1 MASPSPA
8 PTPTPSP
15 GPSPTP
21 PRIHRSFNVWNP
33 GGDPGAIR
41 QAAAA
46 WRTLAG
52 DLRTAQHD
60 VEQQVSSLRSGWTG
74 KASDAFQH
82 WGTQL
87 GTDIADSAGQ
97 CDRIAGQ
104 LDQVADKIQS
114 TNDEIHGLIVAMG
127 VTAAVG
133 IGLTIFTLGFS
144 DAAAAGAATAEAT
157 EAATLVTILTNFLE
171 GLLGRWVVAFAI
183 NLFATGVEK
192 AWINPNHDPFD
203 GWTPDDITHAV
214 YGADALVVATPIAD
228 AIPGF
233 SAFRSAHPFIAAGT
247 VSGTAAGV
255 SAFGSDL
262 SALAFEGKP
271 LGLGTLVDV
280 GISAGVSGLVSGT
293 AEYGAARFVGRPDPI
308 LRGPRLVSTETGLA
322 EPGLTLGDAPTMEV
336 AAGGELRPIAPPPEG
351 WTRSA
356 GGLLVPKGTGE
367 VTVGDQT
374 FRVQD
379 PQGGPTE
386 IGQARAETPGLR
398 VEQTPGGPGLVRATP
413 EGPPGVSVGDQT
425 FRPQGPGQS
434 GLVEAKAQVP
444 GEVRI
449 GGQTYRIEGP
459 REDPSGPLIAKAK
472 LPTQPGIA
480 PDQWEGHGPGGL
492 TLPKDEAVRTS
503 MGVTVEQPRVGPLRQ
518 LWISSRQLRKSSF
531 KLNLKG
537 GSNTALNPFAS
548 GTAPAPPSFP
558 GHPVTTPG
566 QAPAPPPPPPR
577 PPVVGGGTYRVR
589 PGDNLWTIA
598 QRTYGNGELWQAIY
612 RANMRVGHDPNLI
625 HVGDLIHLPPVV
637 KPAA

>member
-1 MASPSPA
+1 MPPPSPA
-8 PTPTPSP
+8 PAPSPSP
-15 GPSPTP
+15 GPSPKP
-21 PRIHRSFNVWNP
+21 PAIHRSFNIWNP

-41 QAAAA
+41 QAAQA
-46 WRTLAG
+46 WRTLAS

-60 VEQQVSSLRSGWTG
+60 VGQQVSSLRSGWTG
-74 KASDAFQH
+74 QASDAFQH

-114 TNDEIHGLIVAMG
+114 TNDQIHGLIVAMG

-144 DAAAAGAATAEAT
+144 DAAAAGAATAEAA

-192 AWINPNHDPFD
+192 AWVNPNHDPFS
-203 GWTPDDITHAV
+203 GWTPDDITHAL
-214 YGADALVVATPIAD
+214 YGADALVVFTPISE

-233 SAFRSAHPFIAAGT
+233 GAFKSAHPFIAAGT

-280 GISAGVSGLVSGT
+280 GISAGVSGLVSGA
-293 AEYGAARFVGRPDPI
+293 AELGAARFALRPQPT
-308 LRGPRLVSTETGLA
+308 LRGPRLVSTETSLS
-322 EPGLTLGDAPTMEV
+322 EPGITFGDAPRMEV
-336 AAGGELRPIAPPPEG
+336 TAGGELRPAAPPPEG

-356 GGLLVPKGTGE
+356 GGLLVPKGTSE

-374 FRVQD
+374 FRVQ
-379 PQGGPTE
+379 G
-386 IGQARAETPGLR
+386 ARSGEPGVGEARVETPGLR
-398 VEQTPGGPGLVRATP
+398 VEQTPGSGLVRATP
-413 EGPPGVSVGDQT
+413 EGPPGVRLGDQG
-425 FRPQGPGQS
+425 FRTQEPGRS
-434 GLVEAKAQVP
+434 GLVEARAEAPK
-444 GEVRI
+444 EVTI
-449 GGQTYRIEGP
+449 GGRTYRLDSP
-459 REDPSGPLIAKAK
+459 QDPNSPLVAKAK
-472 LPTQPGIA
+472 LPQQPGIA
-480 PDQWEGHGPGGL
+480 ADQWEGHGPGGL
-492 TLPKDEAVRTS
+492 TLPKDEAFRTS
-503 MGVTVEQPRVGPLRQ
+503 LGVTVEQPRVTPLRQ
-518 LWISSRQLRKSSF
+518 LWIDSKQLRKSTF
-531 KLNLKG
+531 KLQFKG

-548 GTAPAPPSFP
+548 GTTPPPPSFP
-558 GHPVTTPG
+558 DHPVTAPG

-589 PGDNLWTIA
+589 PGDNLWAIA
-598 QRTYGNGELWQAIY
+598 QRTYGDGQFWHAIY
-612 RANMRVGHDPNLI
+612 RANMGLGHDPNLI
-625 HVGDLIHLPPVV
+625 RVGDLIHLPPVV

>member
-21 PRIHRSFNVWNP
+21 PKVHRSFSIWNP

-46 WRTLAG
+46 WRTLAS
-52 DLRTAQHD
+52 DLRTTQHD
-60 VEQQVSSLRSGWTG
+60 VEQQVSGLRAGWTG
-74 KASDAFQH
+74 TASDAFQH

-114 TNDEIHGLIVAMG
+114 TNDQIHALIVAMG

-144 DAAAAGAATAEAT
+144 DAAAAGAATAEAA
-157 EAATLVTILTNFLE
+157 EATTLVTILTSFLE
-171 GLLGRWVVAFAI
+171 GLLGRWVVAFTI
-183 NLFATGVEK
+183 NLVATGVEK

-203 GWTPDDITHAV
+203 GWTPDDITHAL

-233 SAFRSAHPFIAAGT
+233 SAFKSAHPFVAAGT

-280 GISAGVSGLVSGT
+280 GVSAGVSGLVSGA
-293 AEYGAARFVGRPDPI
+293 AEYGAARFVGRPEPI
-308 LRGPRLVSTETGLA
+308 LRGPRLVSTETGAA
-322 EPGLTLGDAPTMEV
+322 EPGLTFGEAPRMDVT
-336 AAGGELRPIAPPPEG
+336 ASGELRPAAAPPEG
-351 WTRSA
+351 WTRSP
-356 GGLLVPKGTGE
+356 GGLLVPKGGGE

-374 FRVQD
+374 FNVQ
-379 PQGGPTE
+379 
-386 IGQARAETPGLR
+386 ETPGGR
-398 VEQTPGGPGLVRATP
+398 PVVEEARTQVPGLSVDQTPGGSGLVRATP
-413 EGPPGVSVGDQT
+413 EGPPGVRVGDQP
-425 FRPQGPGQS
+425 FRTEDPGRP
-434 GLVEAKAQVP
+434 GLLEARAQVP
-444 GEVRI
+444 NEVRI

-459 REDPSGPLIAKAK
+459 QQDPNGPLTAKAK

-480 PDQWEGHGPGGL
+480 ADQWEGHGPGGL
-492 TLPKDEAVRTS
+492 TLPKEEAVRTS
-503 MGVTVEQPRVGPLRQ
+503 MGVTVEQPKVGSLRQ
-518 LWISSRQLRKSSF
+518 LWVASRQLRKSTF
-531 KLNLKG
+531 KVNLKG

-548 GTAPAPPSFP
+548 GKAPAPPSFP

-566 QAPAPPPPPPR
+566 RAPAPPPPPPR

-612 RANMRVGHDPNLI
+612 RANLRLGQDPNVI
-625 HVGDLIHLPPVV
+625 HVGDLIHLPAVV
-637 KPAA
+637 RPAA